1 MIWGPTQRRF
11 PMHTTKSSR
20 SFDAENPEATAR
32 PSSCPWKSS
41 PAPHSSAGSPTQDSN
56 CVLAPRSRVASWILD
71 SNPDH
76 VTNHRSKTAVPLY
89 RQATRASIRNPERFG
104 WNPERFGLNSSK
116 IQRSPEIQN
125 PSFKIQRSRRPW
137 SNPKHGGGI
146 QAHALSDPGVGM
158 CDGFEPQIT
167 GLALNRPSDSRS
179 LNPAGN
185 SQLESKCSG
194 IRKKT
199 LDFSN
204 YLKFQRLEIQLDP
217 MIVHEC

>member
-1 MIWGPTQRRF
+1 MISEPTQRRF

-20 SFDAENPEATAR
+20 SFDIENPEATAR

-41 PAPHSSAGSPTQDSN
+41 PAPHSSVGSPTQDSN
-56 CVLAPRSRVASWILD
+56 CAVAPRSRVASWILD

-89 RQATRASIRNPERFG
+89 RQANRASIRNPERFG
-104 WNPERFGLNSSK
+104 WNPERFGLKSSK
-116 IQRSPEIQN
+116 IQLSPEIQN

-167 GLALNRPSDSRS
+167 GLALNHASDSRS
-179 LNPAGN
+179 LNPPGN
-185 SQLESKCSG
+185 SQLESNSLKSG
-194 IRKKT
+194 EKSSG
-199 LDFSN
+199 LLN
-204 YLKFQRLEIQLDP
+204 YLQIQRLEIQLEL
-217 MIVHEC
+217 MIVHE